1 MLQFILLG
9 SGAGQRRK
17 NGKRSP
23 APTFP
28 ILQIGWLLQLD
39 SLHIHWASLRLKLVV
54 LSCAV
59 CGCSFGKPSEA
70 HARNGDFSGCRG
82 SAKGLGLNC
91 RGFPPKAR
99 RRSADRR
106 QATFKF
112 IYASGGRGRGGGLR
126 HQIALVHW
134 GGPGR
139 CFPLWKG
146 GLVAGRLVFRGAVS
160 NGWCSPKLAFVSA
173 KRSPHRPLR
182 PASRSSR
189 KPGWRT
195 GNEADQSG
203 DKLRIPFCIADSV
216 SGFLPCW
223 GRTSRVAL
231 LVFRV
236 FRL

>member
-112 IYASGGRGRGGGLR
+112 IYASGGRGRGGGTSTSDCLG
-126 HQIALVHW
+126 ALGWSGPLFPIVEGW
-134 GGPGR
+134 SGGGAACVAR
-139 CFPLWKG
+139 CRLEW
-146 GLVAGRLVFRGAVS
+146 LVLSQACFCVCEAFAAQAVAPRFKEFS
-160 NGWCSPKLAFVSA
+160 KAWLADR
-173 KRSPHRPLR
+173 KRSGPVGRQVTHPL
-182 PASRSSR
+182 
-189 KPGWRT
+189 
-195 GNEADQSG
+195 
-203 DKLRIPFCIADSV
+203 LHC
-216 SGFLPCW
+216 
-223 GRTSRVAL
+223 
-231 LVFRV
+231 
-236 FRL
+236 

>member
-1 MLQFILLG
+1 V
-9 SGAGQRRK
+9 
-17 NGKRSP
+17 RS
-23 APTFP
+23 FFW
-28 ILQIGWLLQLD
+28 Q
-39 SLHIHWASLRLKLVV
+39 
-54 LSCAV
+54 
-59 CGCSFGKPSEA
+59 PSEA
-70 HARNGDFSGCRG
+70 NARYGDFSGCRG

-112 IYASGGRGRGGGLR
+112 IYASGGGGLR

-139 CFPLWKG
+139 CFPLLKG
-146 GLVAGRLVFRGAVS
+146 GLVAGRLVLRGAVS

-173 KRSPHRPLR
+173 KRLPHRPLR
-182 PASRSSR
+182 PSSSSPR

-203 DKLRIPFCIADSV
+203 DKLRIPLCIADSV
-216 SGFLPCW
+216 SGFLPRW
-223 GRTSRVAL
+223 GRTYRVAL

>member
-112 IYASGGRGRGGGLR
+112 IYASGGRGRGGGDFDIRLPWCIGVVRAVVSHCGRVVWWRGGLCFEVPSRMAGALPSLLLCLR
-126 HQIALVHW
+126 SVRRT
-134 GGPGR
+134 GR
-139 CFPLWKG
+139 CGPLQGVLESLAG
-146 GLVAGRLVFRGAVS
+146 GQET
-160 NGWCSPKLAFVSA
+160 K
-173 KRSPHRPLR
+173 
-182 PASRSSR
+182 
-189 KPGWRT
+189 
-195 GNEADQSG
+195 
-203 DKLRIPFCIADSV
+203 
-216 SGFLPCW
+216 
-223 GRTSRVAL
+223 RTSRATSYASPFAL
-231 LVFRV
+231 LIQFLVSCPAGAE
-236 FRL
+236 RLGLLF